1 MKRFQKY
8 SKKSDV
14 KIRRDEQE
22 AFEIYSE
29 NCDGNFDI
37 LYYRDKFIFTNDYT
51 ETLSIINEESSFD
64 RQCVSRSGAIGL
76 MQLMPRTAGW
86 IAEKMNF
93 SSSNYFSAF
102 FKKYTGF
109 SPIEYK
115 YKNR

>member
-51 ETLSIINEESSFD
+51 ETLSIINEESSSVWN
-64 RQCVSRSGAIGL
+64 R
-76 MQLMPRTAGW
+76 W
-86 IAEKMNF
+86 KK
-93 SSSNYFSAF
+93 F
-102 FKKYTGF
+102 FESEYQNKY
-109 SPIEYK
+109 
-115 YKNR
+115 